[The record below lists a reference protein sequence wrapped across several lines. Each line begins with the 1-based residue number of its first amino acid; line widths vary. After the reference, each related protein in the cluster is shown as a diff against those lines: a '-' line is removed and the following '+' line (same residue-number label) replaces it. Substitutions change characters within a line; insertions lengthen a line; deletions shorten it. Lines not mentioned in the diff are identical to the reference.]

1 MRFILAACVLV
12 VLLFGLYEKAQRGN
26 ESAPVATLS
35 TPAPTTLAETATTQ
49 STTTESPAT
58 QDAQQ
63 AREILGTEPAPPAL
77 AESVPPAPI
86 PPSLPAVVVSLDD
99 INAPEQLRKI
109 DAIPLAITPAIMPN
123 NATNPLSSE
132 LHKNRE
138 VYLVHLPLQAHNF
151 VQREHI
157 VLTDSQSAES
167 IAKRI
172 ADIVAQFPNVRF
184 LNSHTGS
191 KFTEH
196 ADSMRALL
204 LALQKHEI
212 LFLDS
217 KTTSKSVAREVA
229 ESLGLRILER
239 DVFLDFDKKPQ
250 KIAKQLHLAV
260 TIAKKRGYAIA
271 IGHPY
276 PETFSVLS
284 QPQWKELGVAFVYL
298 DTLVKEKIWR

>member
-63 AREILGTEPAPPAL
+63 AREILGAEPAPPAPT
-77 AESVPPAPI
+77 ESA
-86 PPSLPAVVVSLDD
+86 LPAVVVIIDD

-123 NATNPLSSE
+123 NATNPQSSE

>member
-63 AREILGTEPAPPAL
+63 AREILGAEPAPT
-77 AESVPPAPI
+77 ESA
-86 PPSLPAVVVSLDD
+86 LPAVVVIIDD

-123 NATNPLSSE
+123 NATNPQSSE

>member
-49 STTTESPAT
+49 STTTESPAA

-63 AREILGTEPAPPAL
+63 AREILAIEPAPPAPT
-77 AESVPPAPI
+77 ESA
-86 PPSLPAVVVSLDD
+86 LPAVVVIIDD

-123 NATNPLSSE
+123 NATNPQSSE

>member
-26 ESAPVATLS
+26 ESAPVATLL

-49 STTTESPAT
+49 STTTESPAA

-63 AREILGTEPAPPAL
+63 AREILAIEPAPPAPT
-77 AESVPPAPI
+77 ESA
-86 PPSLPAVVVSLDD
+86 LPAVVVIIDD
-99 INAPEQLRKI
+99 INAPEQLHKI

-123 NATNPLSSE
+123 NATNPQSSE

>member
-12 VLLFGLYEKAQRGN
+12 VLLFGLYEKAQGGN

-63 AREILGTEPAPPAL
+63 AREILAIEPAPPAPT
-77 AESVPPAPI
+77 ESA
-86 PPSLPAVVVSLDD
+86 LPAVVVIIDD

-123 NATNPLSSE
+123 NATNPQSSE

-172 ADIVAQFPNVRF
+172 ADIVAQFSNVRF

>member
-12 VLLFGLYEKAQRGN
+12 VLLFELYEKAQRGN

-35 TPAPTTLAETATTQ
+35 TPASTTLAETATTQ

-63 AREILGTEPAPPAL
+63 AREILAIEPAPPAPT
-77 AESVPPAPI
+77 ESA
-86 PPSLPAVVVSLDD
+86 LPAVVVIIDD

-123 NATNPLSSE
+123 NATNPQSSE

>member
-12 VLLFGLYEKAQRGN
+12 VLLFELYEKAQRGN

-35 TPAPTTLAETATTQ
+35 TPASTTLAETATTQ

-63 AREILGTEPAPPAL
+63 AREILAIEPAPPAPT
-77 AESVPPAPI
+77 ESA
-86 PPSLPAVVVSLDD
+86 LPAVVVIIDD

-123 NATNPLSSE
+123 NATNPQSSE

-157 VLTDSQSAES
+157 VLTDSQSAEL

>member
-26 ESAPVATLS
+26 ESAPVATLL

-63 AREILGTEPAPPAL
+63 AREILGAEPAPT
-77 AESVPPAPI
+77 ESA
-86 PPSLPAVVVSLDD
+86 LPAVVVIIDD

-123 NATNPLSSE
+123 NATNPQSSE

>member
-63 AREILGTEPAPPAL
+63 AREILGTEPAPT
-77 AESVPPAPI
+77 ESA
-86 PPSLPAVVVSLDD
+86 LPAVVVIIDD

-123 NATNPLSSE
+123 NATNPQSSE

>member
-49 STTTESPAT
+49 STTTESPAA

-63 AREILGTEPAPPAL
+63 AREILGAEPAPT
-77 AESVPPAPI
+77 ESA
-86 PPSLPAVVVSLDD
+86 LPAVVVIIDD

-123 NATNPLSSE
+123 NATNPQSSE

>member
-49 STTTESPAT
+49 STTTESPAAP
-58 QDAQQ
+58 DAQQ
-63 AREILGTEPAPPAL
+63 AREILGAEPAPPAPT
-77 AESVPPAPI
+77 ESA
-86 PPSLPAVVVSLDD
+86 LPAVVVIIDD

-123 NATNPLSSE
+123 NATNPQSSE

>member
-26 ESAPVATLS
+26 EPAPVATLL

-63 AREILGTEPAPPAL
+63 AREILAIEPAPPAP
-77 AESVPPAPI
+77 ESA
-86 PPSLPAVVVSLDD
+86 LPAVVVIIDD

-123 NATNPLSSE
+123 NATNPQSSE

>member
-49 STTTESPAT
+49 STTTESPAA

-63 AREILGTEPAPPAL
+63 AREILAIEPAPPAPT
-77 AESVPPAPI
+77 ESA
-86 PPSLPAVVVSLDD
+86 LPAVVVIIDD

-123 NATNPLSSE
+123 NATNPQSSE

-250 KIAKQLHLAV
+250 KIAKQLH
-260 TIAKKRGYAIA
+260 
-271 IGHPY
+271 
-276 PETFSVLS
+276 
-284 QPQWKELGVAFVYL
+284 
-298 DTLVKEKIWR
+298 

>member
-26 ESAPVATLS
+26 ESAPVATLL

-63 AREILGTEPAPPAL
+63 AREILAIEPAPPAPT
-77 AESVPPAPI
+77 ESA
-86 PPSLPAVVVSLDD
+86 LPAVVVIIDD

-123 NATNPLSSE
+123 NATNPQSSE

>member
-1 MRFILAACVLV
+1 MRFVLAACVLV
-12 VLLFGLYEKAQRGN
+12 VLLFGLYEKAPKGTDSAHVATILTPMPTAIA
-26 ESAPVATLS
+26 ESAAPAQDMQTHESLS
-35 TPAPTTLAETATTQ
+35 EAAPAPALPTEP
-49 STTTESPAT
+49 TES
-58 QDAQQ
+58 
-63 AREILGTEPAPPAL
+63 AL
-77 AESVPPAPI
+77 PVV
-86 PPSLPAVVVSLDD
+86 AVIIDD

-123 NATNPLSSE
+123 NTINPRSSE

-157 VLTDSQSAES
+157 VLADSQSAES

-184 LNSHTGS
+184 LNNHTGS

-204 LALQKHEI
+204 LALQKHNI
-212 LFLDS
+212 LFVDS
-217 KTTSKSVAREVA
+217 KTTSKSVARHVA
-229 ESLGLRILER
+229 EGLGLRIVER
-239 DVFLDFDKKPQ
+239 DVFLDFDKKPA

-276 PETFSVLS
+276 PETFAVLS
-284 QPQWKELGVAFVYL
+284 QPHWRDLGVAFVYL

>member
-26 ESAPVATLS
+26 ESAPVATLL
-35 TPAPTTLAETATTQ
+35 TPPPTTLAETATTQ

-63 AREILGTEPAPPAL
+63 AREILAAEPAPPAPT
-77 AESVPPAPI
+77 ESA
-86 PPSLPAVVVSLDD
+86 LPAVVVIIDD

-123 NATNPLSSE
+123 NATNPQSSE

-276 PETFSVLS
+276 PETFAVLS

>member
-1 MRFILAACVLV
+1 MRFVLAACVLV
-12 VLLFGLYEKAQRGN
+12 VLLFGLYAKAQRGT
-26 ESAPVATLS
+26 EPALATAIVPTHLPPIAPRA
-35 TPAPTTLAETATTQ
+35 
-49 STTTESPAT
+49 TTESAAPDMQAV
-58 QDAQQ
+58 QQ
-63 AREILGTEPAPPAL
+63 THETKPTPEPAQAAL
-77 AESVPPAPI
+77 PVV
-86 PPSLPAVVVSLDD
+86 AVIIDD
-99 INAPEQLRKI
+99 INSPEQLRKI

-123 NATNPLSSE
+123 NATNPRSSE
-132 LHKNRE
+132 LHKNRGT
-138 VYLVHLPLQAHNF
+138 YLVHLPLQAHNF
-151 VQREHI
+151 VQKEHI
-157 VLTDSQSAES
+157 VLADSQSAES

-184 LNSHTGS
+184 LNNHTGS

-204 LALQKHEI
+204 LALQKHKI
-212 LFLDS
+212 LFVDS
-217 KTTSKSVAREVA
+217 KTTAKSAARRVA

-239 DVFLDFDKKPQ
+239 DVFLDFDKKPA

-276 PETFSVLS
+276 PETFAVLS
-284 QPQWKELGVAFVYL
+284 QPHWGDLGVAFVYL